1 MCLTPCD
8 PTDCS
13 PPDSSLSGILQA
25 RTLEWVT
32 ISFSRDLPDPGIK
45 PASLSSP
52 ALAGGFFT
60 TGATWEAQILNKRNK
75 IQKLYELPINYWI
88 IFETLPYTF
97 KRRYFQAEGMACA
110 HLWKV
115 NRKYLL
121 LSCVWLCDLWTVA
134 HQASDYGI
142 LQARTLMWVA
152 IPFFRGFSWTRD
164 WTWVSCIAGRF
175 WTTREEIYWNGS
187 ELQTVNRA
195 GL

>member
-134 HQASDYGI
+134 HQAS
-142 LQARTLMWVA
+142 LTME
-152 IPFFRGFSWTRD
+152 FSRQGHW
-164 WTWVSCIAGRF
+164 CG
-175 WTTREEIYWNGS
+175 
-187 ELQTVNRA
+187 
-195 GL
+195 